1 MITSRAIHS
10 LSLAAIVAALS
21 ATAALAARADRNCYE
36 DIGCPWKQSV
46 PVSQLRKLSCQNLA
60 HVRNHTYYENYYC
73 FHTAAAKAS
82 YGNAGCKYP
91 ISGLVPL
98 NDFERTNISR
108 IRQVEAEKS
117 CHH

>member
-1 MITSRAIHS
+1 MTTTRAIRS
-10 LSLAAIVAALS
+10 LSLAAIIAALT
-21 ATAALAARADRNCYE
+21 ATAALAARDDRNCYE
-36 DIGCPWKQSV
+36 DIGCPWKTTA
-46 PVSQLRKLSCQNLA
+46 PLSQLRKLSCQNLA

-82 YGNAGCKYP
+82 YGNVGCRYP

-98 NDFERTNISR
+98 NKFERANVKH

-117 CHH
+117 CH